1 MNESIKSKY
10 KPRNPRKYKG
20 NPNNIICRSN
30 WEKKFCQWCDTNE
43 NILLWASEEF
53 SIPYVSPLDRRVH
66 QYYPDFLIKVQEG
79 GGAIRDYVIEVKPKR
94 QCIPPKRKSKVTKSY
109 IYEAKTYEVNK
120 AKWRAAEDWC
130 KDRRL
135 IFKVITEDELGIK
148 YKK

>member
-20 NPNNIICRSN
+20 NPNNIVCRSN
-30 WEKKFCQWCDTNE
+30 WEKKFCEWCDTNK

-94 QCIPPKRKSKVTKSY
+94 QCIPPKRKSKVTKGY

>member
-10 KPRNPRKYKG
+10 KPQNPRKYKG

>member
-20 NPNNIICRSN
+20 NPNNIVCRSN

-66 QYYPDFLIKVQEG
+66 KYYPDFLIKVQEG

>member
-20 NPNNIICRSN
+20 NPNNIVCRSN

-94 QCIPPKRKSKVTKSY
+94 QCIPPKRKSKVTKGY

>member
-20 NPNNIICRSN
+20 NPNNIVCRSN

-53 SIPYVSPLDRRVH
+53 SIHYVSQLDRRVH

>member
-135 IFKVITEDELGIK
+135 TFKVITEDELGIK

>member
-10 KPRNPRKYKG
+10 KPKNPRKYKG

>member
-10 KPRNPRKYKG
+10 KPKNPRKYKG
-20 NPNNIICRSN
+20 NPNNIVCRSN

-135 IFKVITEDELGIK
+135 TFKVITEDELGIK

>member
-94 QCIPPKRKSKVTKSY
+94 QCIPPKRKSKVTKGY

>member
-30 WEKKFCQWCDTNE
+30 WEKKICECCDTNK

>member
-10 KPRNPRKYKG
+10 KPQNPRKYKG
-20 NPNNIICRSN
+20 NPNNIVCRSN

-94 QCIPPKRKSKVTKSY
+94 QCIPPKRKSKVTKGY

>member
-30 WEKKFCQWCDTNE
+30 WEKKFCEWCDTNK

-109 IYEAKTYEVNK
+109 IYEAKTYEINK

>member
-20 NPNNIICRSN
+20 NPNNIVCRSN
-30 WEKKFCQWCDTNE
+30 WEKKFCRWCDTNE
-43 NILLWASEEF
+43 SILLWASEEF
-53 SIPYVSPLDRRVH
+53 SIPYLSPLDKRMH
-66 QYYPDFLIKVQEG
+66 QYYPDFLIKVQESNG
-79 GGAIRDYVIEVKPKR
+79 VIRDYVIEVKPKK
-94 QCIPPKRKSKVTKSY
+94 QCKPPARKSKVTKSY
-109 IYEAKTYEVNK
+109 IYESKMYAVNN
-120 AKWRAAEDWC
+120 AKWRAAEEWC

>member
-10 KPRNPRKYKG
+10 KPKNPRKYKG

-135 IFKVITEDELGIK
+135 TFKVITEDELGIK

>member
-20 NPNNIICRSN
+20 NPNNIVCRSN

-94 QCIPPKRKSKVTKSY
+94 QCIPPKRKSKVSKSY

>member
-10 KPRNPRKYKG
+10 KPKNPRKYKG
-20 NPNNIICRSN
+20 NPNNIVCRSN

-66 QYYPDFLIKVQEG
+66 KYYPDFLIKVQEG

>member
-20 NPNNIICRSN
+20 NPNNIVCRSN

>member
-30 WEKKFCQWCDTNE
+30 WEKKFCEWCDTNK

>member
-20 NPNNIICRSN
+20 NQNNIVCRSN

-79 GGAIRDYVIEVKPKR
+79 CCAIRDYVIEVKPKR
-94 QCIPPKRKSKVTKSY
+94 QCIPPKRKSKVTKGY

>member
-10 KPRNPRKYKG
+10 KHRNHRKNKG
-20 NPNNIICRSN
+20 NPNNIVCRSN

-135 IFKVITEDELGIK
+135 ILKVITEDELGIK

>member
-30 WEKKFCQWCDTNE
+30 WEKKFCKWCDTNE

>member
-10 KPRNPRKYKG
+10 KPQNPRKYKG

-66 QYYPDFLIKVQEG
+66 KYYPDFLIKVQEG

>member
-20 NPNNIICRSN
+20 NPNNIVCRSN

-94 QCIPPKRKSKVTKSY
+94 QCSPPKKKSKVTKGY
-109 IYEAKTYEVNK
+109 IYESKEYAKNQ
-120 AKWRAAEDWC
+120 AKWHAAQEWC
-130 KDRRL
+130 RDRRL

-148 YKK
+148 YK

>member
-20 NPNNIICRSN
+20 NPNNIVCRSN

-148 YKK
+148 YK

>member
-30 WEKKFCQWCDTNE
+30 WEKKFCEWCDTNK

-94 QCIPPKRKSKVTKSY
+94 QCIPPKRKSKVTKGY

>member
-20 NPNNIICRSN
+20 NPNNIVCRSN

-79 GGAIRDYVIEVKPKR
+79 VGAIRDYVIEVKPKR
-94 QCIPPKRKSKVTKSY
+94 QCIPPKRKSKVTKGY

>member
-1 MNESIKSKY
+1 MNESVKSRYRPK
-10 KPRNPRKYKG
+10 NPAKYKG

-30 WEKKFCQWCDTNE
+30 WEKKLCQWCDTNE
-43 NILLWASEEF
+43 SILLWASEEF

-109 IYEAKTYEVNK
+109 GTPTGTHKNVEI
-120 AKWRAAEDWC
+120 
-130 KDRRL
+130 
-135 IFKVITEDELGIK
+135 GIPGGEPP
-148 YKK
+148 YSPGFTPATSPESLNNFLSTL

>member
-20 NPNNIICRSN
+20 NPNNIVCRSN

-66 QYYPDFLIKVQEG
+66 KYYPDFLIKVQEG

-135 IFKVITEDELGIK
+135 TFKVITEDELGIK

>member
-10 KPRNPRKYKG
+10 KPQNPRKYKG
-20 NPNNIICRSN
+20 NPNNIVCRSN

>member
-20 NPNNIICRSN
+20 NPNNIVCRSN

-66 QYYPDFLIKVQEG
+66 KYYPDFLIKVQEG

-109 IYEAKTYEVNK
+109 IYEAKTYEINK

>member
-30 WEKKFCQWCDTNE
+30 WEKKFCEWCDTNK

-66 QYYPDFLIKVQEG
+66 KYYPDFLIKVQEG

>member
-10 KPRNPRKYKG
+10 KPQNPRKYKG

-109 IYEAKTYEVNK
+109 IYEARTYEVNK

>member
-20 NPNNIICRSN
+20 NPNNIVCRSN

-135 IFKVITEDELGIK
+135 TFKVITEDELGIK

>member
-20 NPNNIICRSN
+20 NPNNIVCRSN
-30 WEKKFCQWCDTNE
+30 WEKKYCQWCDTNE

>member
-20 NPNNIICRSN
+20 NPNNIVCRSN

-135 IFKVITEDELGIK
+135 TFKVITEDELGIK
-148 YKK
+148 YK

>member
-10 KPRNPRKYKG
+10 KPQNPRKYKG
-20 NPNNIICRSN
+20 NPNNIVCRSN

-66 QYYPDFLIKVQEG
+66 KYYPDFLIKVQEG

>member
-20 NPNNIICRSN
+20 NPNNIVCRSN
-30 WEKKFCQWCDTNE
+30 WEKKFCQRCDTNE